1 MKLLVFIISLII
13 LTKLVVKKEKFANK
27 YKPDRII
34 YRYKNTEIYT
44 VLNNDKLIYKKY
56 KQTSPFNIEKEVGIL
71 KSTDL
76 SPEVLDYG
84 DDYIVLEKLD
94 RNLKEILLTKQVDRK
109 MLRGFLIF
117 NKKLDNF
124 KYEHLDKHME
134 NVFWDDKKEEFKII
148 DWEKTKPQNPK
159 VNRLSDKK
167 YLLLKA
173 NEYCKD
179 IPLVSKRMLFFYLE
193 QFIN

>member
-13 LTKLVVKKEKFANK
+13 LTKLVVKKEKFTNK

-34 YRYKNTEIYT
+34 YSYKNTEIYT
-44 VLNNDKLIYKKY
+44 VLNNNKLIYKKY
-56 KQTSPFNIEKEVGIL
+56 KKTSPYNIKKEVGIL

-94 RNLKEILLTKQVDRK
+94 RNLKEILLTKKVDRK
-109 MLRGFLIF
+109 MLKGFLIF

-134 NVFWDDKKEEFKII
+134 NVFWDDKREEFKII